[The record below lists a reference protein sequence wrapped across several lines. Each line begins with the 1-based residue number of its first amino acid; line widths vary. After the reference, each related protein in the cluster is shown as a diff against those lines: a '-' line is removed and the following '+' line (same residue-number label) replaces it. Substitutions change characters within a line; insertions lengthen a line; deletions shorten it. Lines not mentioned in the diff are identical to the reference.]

1 MGPLTSPVGTW
12 ETGRVP
18 LTIET
23 PALLFPAISFL
34 VLAYTNRYSA
44 LTRLARDLL
53 HQFEGDPADH
63 VFRQIALVRQRIR
76 IIRTML
82 TLAAVAMASCVV
94 SILSLYED
102 WDGVAKVW
110 FTVALVLLTA
120 TYALAVVEIR
130 RSARALDIQ
139 MEATLERMPPSHL
152 ALLRSEM
159 AENPVAR
166 RARSWLAGRSA
177 EDRT

>member
-1 MGPLTSPVGTW
+1 M
-12 ETGRVP
+12 P

-53 HQFEGDPADH
+53 RQFESEPADH
-63 VFRQIALVRQRIR
+63 VFHQIALVRQRIR

-82 TLAAVAMASCVV
+82 TLAALAMGSCVV

-102 WDGVAKVW
+102 WDGVAKLW
-110 FTVALVLLTA
+110 FTVALILLTV

-152 ALLRSEM
+152 ALLRREM
-159 AENPVAR
+159 AANPLAR
-166 RARSWLAGRSA
+166 RARSLLSRRPDD
-177 EDRT
+177 ERT